1 MTLEGLEPALLAGC
15 QDLGVPLSR
24 DQARRQLALLEELV
38 DWNGR
43 FNLTSITAP
52 EDMLRKHLLDS
63 IAVLP
68 YLGGTRIADVGTGA
82 GFPGLPLAICAP
94 DRQFTLIESI
104 VKKCRFVEHAAATL
118 GLGNVTVV
126 NARAE
131 AWKPA
136 ARFDAVIARALASVA
151 DFVRQAGHLCAPAGR
166 LLAMKGRRP
175 DAELETLPPGWRV
188 VAVHSLL
195 IPGLDAD
202 RHLVELARAGSSGRS
217 AP

>member
-15 QDLGVPLSR
+15 LELGVPLTR
-24 DQARRQLALLEELV
+24 DQARCQIALLHELL

-63 IAVLP
+63 LAVLP
-68 YLGGTRIADVGTGA
+68 YLVGTRIADVGTGA

-94 DRQFTLIESI
+94 ERRFTLIESI
-104 VKKCRFVEHAAATL
+104 AKKCRFVEHAAATL

-131 AWKPA
+131 AWTPA
-136 ARFDAVIARALASVA
+136 APFDAVIARALASVA
-151 DFVRQAGHLCAPAGR
+151 DFVRQAGQLCAPAGR

-175 DAELETLPPGWRV
+175 DAELDALPSGWRV
-188 VAVHSLL
+188 VAVHRLR

-202 RHLVELARAGSSGRS
+202 RHLVELARAGSSGRTAS
-217 AP
+217 